1 MTGAGVRPDVAPPRV
16 GSWTHV
22 AVVASLV
29 CVLVGGV
36 GPVSAQS
43 GGCAPPDYAVVVDDG
58 NPVVLSTTTGC
69 GDGRY
74 TYDASWDATYESL
87 RLDDA
92 ADVRDAAPAADGGW
106 WLLGEAAL
114 HRVDERWRPTGETV
128 ALPAANGTRA
138 GPNETTAFR
147 SVASAGGRLWLSG
160 DGGVVA
166 LDPTTGDARATDLRA
181 ATGLYGDGDRLWTL
195 RATSRGGTVTRH
207 EVGVN
212 GTATPERSVR
222 VGPEVRQPAD
232 LVRTERGWL
241 VVSDVR
247 NLFVYAPDWTY
258 TGERHGSTGLLGAL
272 AILAP
277 ASALTLFGAVLVL
290 RLRPSLLRRFGAVAV
305 ASTVLAL
312 AVRQSLLPAPA
323 RGLYA
328 LPGVVVAAL
337 LLVPWALAAVTL
349 RDEGPRAVLAGLL
362 LLGAAVALPVAAEF
376 VIAA

>member
-1 MTGAGVRPDVAPPRV
+1 MPGAGVRPDVAPPRV

-22 AVVASLV
+22 AVAVSLV
-29 CVLVGGV
+29 CVLGGV

-43 GGCAPPDYAVVVDDG
+43 GGCAPPSHAVVVDDG
-58 NPVVLSTTTGC
+58 DPVVLSTTTGC

-74 TYDASWDATYESL
+74 TYDASWDATYEPL
-87 RLDDA
+87 RLGD

-114 HRVDERWRPTGETV
+114 HRVDGRWRPTGETV
-128 ALPAANGTRA
+128 SLPAANGTRA

-166 LDPTTGDARATDLRA
+166 LDPATGDARATDLRA
-181 ATGLYGDGDRLWTL
+181 ATGLYGGDDRLWTL

-207 EVGVN
+207 EVGAG

-241 VVSDVR
+241 VVSDAR

-277 ASALTLFGAVLVL
+277 AGALTLFGAVLVL
-290 RLRPSLLRRFGAVAV
+290 RLRPSLLRRFGAVAA